1 MEHTFEVPV
10 RGRFGVNRGDAFARI
25 TCYPDECDYVSVRI
39 DDKNNLE
46 FWCEMNISKEDV
58 LKLAE
63 CLKRE

>member
-10 RGRFGVNRGDAFARI
+10 RGRFGANRGNASARI
-25 TCYPDECDYVSVRI
+25 TCYSDECDYVSVRI
-39 DDKNNLE
+39 DDMNNLE